1 MSGIFFVPIYQFEMA
16 RKACRKYGKKIVNLI
31 DTIVL
36 EATYIMYKI

>member
-1 MSGIFFVPIYQFEMA
+1 MSGIFLFLFISSKWQERRAANTV
-16 RKACRKYGKKIVNLI
+16 KKIVNLI